1 LEWHSIKAIIVI
13 TGLFIG
19 LDASR
24 KMQLKNQESRPSFLL
39 VILGYAIL
47 LLFLNYTANAL
58 INDFGIDGSS
68 GGPRA
73 VVTTIIWL
81 SIAIWMLMTGIRKKE
96 LYKAEKFLGL
106 LLLAITITKVLF
118 YDLETMSTDKKIIVM
133 MIVGGGLMMF
143 SYYVQH
149 KGWLKSEKKTEA

>member
-1 LEWHSIKAIIVI
+1 
-13 TGLFIG
+13 
-19 LDASR
+19 
-24 KMQLKNQESRPSFLL
+24 MQLKNQESRPSFLL

-47 LLFLNYTANAL
+47 LLFLNYIANAL